1 VLTHYGL
8 RFTFCAEIFLI
19 DAPLNVA
26 STVMRREFSTIG
38 IVGTF
43 IRDTII
49 PLSGPPVESIG
60 GLYHTSAYLALLLGK
75 ENRVRLVCNM
85 GEDFYENVC
94 ATLGRFSNFELS
106 FVKRLSMANT
116 QVRLIYRSS
125 ETRDEITSEPMPPVL
140 VEDIAPLVDCD
151 VVLINLITGR
161 DIELAAVRALRQ
173 QTRALIYLDLHSLA
187 LGIDA
192 NGKRYYREVPTWRR
206 WIESVDVLQV
216 NEREAATLA
225 GHGVL
230 SLPELETFARRV
242 VDEGLR
248 ICHITLASRGS
259 LLVYRDGNAV
269 RSLHCP
275 PQKISQVIDIIG
287 CGDAFGAAFI
297 TDYLSSKD
305 PASAAHFANRIAGL
319 NCTFMGSLTI
329 ERFHQYIEPHL

>member
-1 VLTHYGL
+1 V
-8 RFTFCAEIFLI
+8 EILLG
-19 DAPLNVA
+19 DAPLNAA
-26 STVMRREFSTIG
+26 STVLRREFSTIG

-43 IRDTII
+43 IRDTIV

-60 GLYHTSAYLALLLGK
+60 GLYHTSAYLAHLLGE
-75 ENRVRLVCNM
+75 ENRVRPVCNL
-85 GEDFYENVC
+85 GEDFYGTVC

-106 FVKRLSMANT
+106 FVKRLPMANT
-116 QVRLIYRSS
+116 QVRLIYRSP
-125 ETRDEITSEPMPPVL
+125 ETRDEITTEPMPPVL
-140 VEDIAPLVDCD
+140 AEDIAPLVDCD

-161 DIELAAVRALRQ
+161 DIELSAVRALRQ
-173 QTRALIYLDLHSLA
+173 QTRAFIYLDLHSLA

-192 NGKRYYREVPTWRR
+192 NGKRYYREVPTWRQ

-225 GHGVL
+225 GHDEL
-230 SLPELETFARRV
+230 SLLDLEIFARRV
-242 VDEGLR
+242 VDDGLR

-259 LLVYRDGNAV
+259 LLVYRDGSTV

-275 PQKISQVIDIIG
+275 PMKISQVIDIIG

-319 NCTFMGSLTI
+319 NCTFMGSLTTG
-329 ERFHQYIEPHL
+329 RFHQYIEPHL